1 MVRQFPI
8 KVTMLNFTYIMQGL
22 LPLLVSV
29 FVPIQVLSQTVKKD
43 VVGNVKDQSGNGL
56 TGVNIQLIA
65 QGQLTDTWWAASDS
79 VGNFEFA
86 ALSQGR
92 YLLNASLIGFK
103 PVSDTILIQ
112 GSTSKKLT
120 YNMVMKEAASELK
133 AVTVTSRKE
142 AIEIDK
148 GKLVYNVGNS
158 ATSAGSSALELL
170 RKLPG
175 VSIGQD
181 DQIMLKGAGGIN
193 VMIDGK
199 MTYLSEQQLV
209 QLLRSMSGE
218 SIAKIELISA
228 PGAEFDAAG
237 NAGIINFVTK
247 KNVFVGYSL
256 DILSGISKGRFW
268 MNNQNVAASYRNS
281 KVNVSGTFDYNT
293 PHRFM
298 QSQTSNTVLDQGQRI
313 TLDRRLQTPT
323 KINFYTYKVNL
334 DWHLSPKH
342 QLTAG
347 YNGYLDDYV
356 KDNAISR
363 VSRLDPQNKL
373 IGVVESTNY
382 LTEPYHYDAANLG
395 YQFLIDS
402 AGKKLT
408 ADAHYISYRNL
419 SDGLLTTRYLDA
431 EGQTAAPN
439 EQLQVHQ
446 PGTVS
451 IKSIKADLDLPFTSF
466 HVKAGLKY
474 ADVRN
479 QANYRF
485 DSLSAG
491 EFIEAESMSN
501 RFRYTEQIAAVYAS
515 VAGKLDRTQWEVG
528 LRFES
533 TNARGYTVEE
543 EIDNSWKYSQLFPS
557 LSAQHEINKNN
568 KVNFSVSRRI
578 NRPAYSTLNPVRWYY
593 DQYFYYSGNPY
604 LRPEMAW
611 IYSAGYTLKDR
622 YVLAASY
629 STRSNYLSRRLGIEE
644 NTGAIISQSA
654 NLGSMRRFDLT
665 ASVPLHLLDFW
676 DLQLTAGAS
685 HTSYPIPL
693 LESEKI
699 TALWAASAMLSQQFK
714 LPAGFHAELSATW
727 TSRELWGIYE
737 KESIF
742 FTDFGLKKSFMKG
755 KLDVRFS
762 FTDFLRTNR
771 YRGRSLTDYTD
782 YRYDDLPDT
791 RRASLSV
798 KYHFGGQIQAG
809 RPRRIEEQDRL

>member
-1 MVRQFPI
+1 MAH
-8 KVTMLNFTYIMQGL
+8 FTGTRTAWL
-22 LPLLVSV
+22 LLVVLFSL
-29 FVPIQVLSQTVKKD
+29 PAQLLSQNIKKNIAGTVMD
-43 VVGNVKDQSGNGL
+43 ENGKAL
-56 TGVNIQLIA
+56 TGVHIQLA
-65 QGQLTDTWWAASDS
+65 DYQAPMDNWWAASDS
-79 VGNFEFA
+79 AGTFSFTHIRA
-86 ALSQGR
+86 GK

-103 PVSDTILIQ
+103 SFTDTLVIHISDSNPIYQ
-112 GSTSKKLT
+112 KL
-120 YNMVMKEAASELK
+120 VMREIASQLK
-133 AVTVTSRKE
+133 AVTVTARKE

-281 KVNVSGTFDYNT
+281 KVNVSGSFDYNT

-298 QSQTSNTVLDQGQRI
+298 QSQTSNTVADQGQRI

-323 KINFYTYKVNL
+323 KINFYTYKANI
-334 DWHLSPKH
+334 DWQLIPKH

-419 SDGLLTTRYLDA
+419 SDGLLTTRYLNA
-431 EGQTAAPN
+431 QGQIAAPD

-451 IKSIKADLDLPFTSF
+451 IKSIKADLDLPFTGF

-501 RFRYTEQIAAVYAS
+501 HFHYSEQIAAAYAS
-515 VAGKLDRTQWEVG
+515 VSGKLDRTQWEAGV
-528 LRFES
+528 RMES
-533 TNARGYTVEE
+533 TNARGYTLEE

-557 LSAQHEINKNN
+557 LSAEHEINKNH

-622 YVLAASY
+622 YVLSASY
-629 STRSNYLSRRLGIEE
+629 STRSNYLSRRLVIEE

-654 NLGSMRRFDLT
+654 NLGSMRRLDVT

-727 TSRELWGIYE
+727 TSRELWGIYQ

-742 FTDFGLKKSFMKG
+742 FTDFGLKRSFMKG
-755 KLDVRFS
+755 KLDVRFA

-798 KYHFGGQIQAG
+798 KYHFGGQLQPG
-809 RPRRIEEQDRL
+809 RSRRIEEQDRL

>member
-1 MVRQFPI
+1 MA
-8 KVTMLNFTYIMQGL
+8 NFTSIKTPWLPVLVL
-22 LPLLVSV
+22 LFLPVEL
-29 FVPIQVLSQTVKKD
+29 LSQNIKRNIAGTVED
-43 VVGNVKDQSGNGL
+43 DNGKAL
-56 TGVNIQLIA
+56 AGVNIQLVDY
-65 QGQLTDTWWAASDS
+65 QRQMDNWWTDSDS
-79 VGNFEFA
+79 
-86 ALSQGR
+86 LGR
-92 YLLNASLIGFK
+92 FRFKQIQPGKYLLNASLIGFRSFTDTL
-103 PVSDTILIQ
+103 VIYNSNSDPI
-112 GSTSKKLT
+112 SYKL
-120 YNMVMKEAASELK
+120 VMKEAASQLK

-148 GKLVYNVGNS
+148 GKLIYNVGNS
-158 ATSAGSSALELL
+158 ATSAGSSALDLL

-193 VMIDGK
+193 LMVDGN

-218 SIAKIELISA
+218 SIAKIELMSA

-247 KNVFVGYSL
+247 KNAFAGYSL

-268 MNNQNVAASYRNS
+268 MNNQNVAASYRNR
-281 KVNVSGTFDYNT
+281 KVNVSGSFDFNT

-298 QSQTSNTVLDQGQRI
+298 QSRTSNTVLDQGQRI

-323 KINFYTYKVNL
+323 KINFYTYKANI
-334 DWHLSPKH
+334 DWQLSPKH

-347 YNGYLDDYV
+347 YNGYIDDYV
-356 KDNAISR
+356 KDNAVSR
-363 VSRLDPQNKL
+363 VSRLDQQNRL
-373 IGVVESTNY
+373 IGVVESTNF

-419 SDGLLTTRYLDA
+419 SDGLLTTRYLNA
-431 EGQTAAPN
+431 EGQAAAPD

-451 IKSIKADLDLPFTSF
+451 IKSIKADLDLPFTGF

-474 ADVRN
+474 AAVQN

-501 RFRYTEQIAAVYAS
+501 RFRYSEQIAAAYAS
-515 VAGKLDRTQWEVG
+515 ISGKLDKTEWEVG
-528 LRFES
+528 LRVES
-533 TNARGYTVEE
+533 TSARGYTVEE
-543 EIDNSWKYSQLFPS
+543 EIDNSWKYSRLFPS
-557 LSAQHEINKNN
+557 LSAEHQINKNN
-568 KVNFSVSRRI
+568 KVNFSISRRI

-622 YVLAASY
+622 YVLSASY
-629 STRSNYLSRRLGIEE
+629 SARSNYLSRRLIIEE

-654 NLGSMRRFDLT
+654 NLASMRRLDVT
-665 ASVPLHLLDFW
+665 ASVPLHLLASW
-676 DLQLTAGAS
+676 DLQLTAGVS
-685 HTSYPIPL
+685 HTSYPVPL
-693 LESEKI
+693 LESERI
-699 TALWAASAMLSQQFK
+699 TALWAANAMLNQQFK
-714 LPAGFHAELSATW
+714 LPAGFNAELSATW
-727 TSRELWGIYE
+727 TSRELWGIYQ
-737 KESIF
+737 KGSIF
-742 FTDFGLKKSFMKG
+742 FTDFGLKKSFIKG
-755 KLDVRFS
+755 KLDVRFA

-791 RRASLSV
+791 RRASISV
-798 KYHFGGQIQAG
+798 KYHFGGQLQPD
-809 RPRRIEEQDRL
+809 RSRRIEEQDRL